1 MSGTAGPCPDP
12 IRVPARLDTL
22 SRRHTGTAWADGSA
36 DSTEAQLHTRGL
48 RVRAPVLHGMVA
60 LVVPV
65 WLPGGGAAMLK
76 MQPVDA
82 ETVGEPVALR
92 AWDGR
97 GAVRLLDHDP
107 GRGALLLEALDAGRD
122 LERVELDTALTRV
135 GELLGRLH
143 TAPAPE
149 GVRGL
154 GPEAVDL
161 AERVGLLAPG
171 LSSPVDRSRLV
182 SLASRA
188 RELSAEPGGVL
199 LHWDLHF
206 SNVLAPLPGA
216 ARESWVAID
225 PKPLVGDAGFDLWP
239 CLRNRWAEA
248 VATWDPGREARR
260 RLELLAQV
268 AGVER
273 DRARAWTL
281 VRVLQECVWALE
293 DGAGSL
299 PVVPV
304 TVAEALGS

>member
-1 MSGTAGPCPDP
+1 MSGAGDLSPTPV
-12 IRVPARLDTL
+12 RVPARLDTL
-22 SRRHTGTAWADGSA
+22 LRQHTGASWADRLA
-36 DSTEAQLHTRGL
+36 DLTAAQLRTWRL
-48 RVRAPVLHGMVA
+48 RVRGPVLHGMLA

-65 WLPGGGAAMLK
+65 RLPGGGAAVLK

-82 ETVGEPVALR
+82 ETAGEPVALR

-107 GRGALLLEALDAGRD
+107 DSGALLLEALDAGRD
-122 LERVELDTALTRV
+122 LERVDLDTALTRV

-143 TAPAPE
+143 AVAVPE

-161 AERVGLLAPG
+161 AERAERLAPVSCPAG
-171 LSSPVDRSRLV
+171 RPRLV
-182 SLASRA
+182 SLASQA
-188 RELSAEPGGVL
+188 RELAAEPGGAL

-216 ARESWVAID
+216 DRETWVAID
-225 PKPLVGDAGFDLWP
+225 PKPLVGHAGFDLWP
-239 CLRNRWAEA
+239 CLHNRWAEA
-248 VATWDPGREARR
+248 VATGDPGREARR

-281 VRVLQECVWALE
+281 VRVLQECVWHLE

-299 PVVPV
+299 PAVPV
-304 TVAEALGS
+304 AVAEALGN